1 MSHGEAVL
9 YVQRLGAMADFY
21 ERALGLQRADHD
33 EDFCELRSADWT
45 LWLVSGTGTAGLD
58 RTGAAR
64 RRSEVPIKLCFV
76 VTSIAAARTAI
87 GGLGGRTSD
96 RVWEFGGY
104 LRTDIVDPEGN
115 VVQLLAPVEPG
126 FADASGAPR
135 R

>member
-9 YVQRLGAMADFY
+9 YVQHLGPMTEFY
-21 ERALGLQRADHD
+21 ERVFELQRAEHAQ
-33 EDFCELRSADWT
+33 DFCELRSADWT
-45 LWLVSGTGTAGLD
+45 LWLVSGTGTAAID
-58 RTGAAR
+58 QTGVAR
-64 RRSEVPIKLCFV
+64 RRSEVPIKLCFAV
-76 VTSIAAARTAI
+76 ASIAAARAAM
-87 GGLGGRTSD
+87 GGRGGRSSD

-126 FADASGAPR
+126 PADLSDGPR